1 MDGVLCDDE
10 PSRMAGIDLFPE
22 IGAEVTAE
30 HLHLLLELTNILGG
44 VAPLKGVE
52 GFDTEVAKKRLKYI
66 SKRIV
71 IEDSL
76 AGVQAAKAAQ
86 MRLDTYFVLV
96 LKKQAGRALI
106 KKEIPNISIQDIL
119 GGGGVSSCDSGFACR
134 LLEVQ
139 MMSEPDAENAD
150 ATFQILSQRLKQIW
164 DEVGA
169 SYAELDQTSSE
180 IDKGCW
186 DSYKKIVDQAQSRQH
201 ALSGL

>member
-86 MRLDTYFVLV
+86 MSCDNIITRRNKLGVLLSRRRYQISQFKTFLV
-96 LKKQAGRALI
+96 VVVFLVVIVCNGHICSLFTSITLLHPSIVACWKIDIAVILKK
-106 KKEIPNISIQDIL
+106 D
-119 GGGGVSSCDSGFACR
+119 
-134 LLEVQ
+134 
-139 MMSEPDAENAD
+139 
-150 ATFQILSQRLKQIW
+150 
-164 DEVGA
+164 
-169 SYAELDQTSSE
+169 
-180 IDKGCW
+180 
-186 DSYKKIVDQAQSRQH
+186 
-201 ALSGL
+201 